1 MTVTAPAPAV
11 ITAAPVAHAWRRA
24 LAAAGLVWLAGH
36 VGYLAVTMVSRM
48 ADPGW
53 IGLRSAL
60 GTWQQSD
67 THWYLIIAAEGY
79 GPGDGNGW
87 SVAERGDERVTAFFP
102 LYPMLIRVADPVL
115 PGGALVAA
123 LAVSNAALFG
133 ALAVLHRLVEHE
145 FDEPTARRAIWYLML
160 FPTAFFLVAGYPTS
174 LFLLLVAGA
183 VYAVR
188 REHWWTAGLLGGFA
202 TATRQSALLL
212 VAVFGYEYL
221 RRHGRHV
228 RWDAAAVLLVPAG
241 LLAYMAHLAHVRGD
255 PLAFLTAQNSWLR
268 TAAPPWDGPYRAV
281 LAFRRLPL
289 VTNQNNTLELLT
301 VLLLVTLLGL
311 SLAGPWRLRRDQWVL
326 PLFGA
331 ALLLFY
337 LCYPTTKPF
346 QPLMSIS
353 RFALEVF
360 PAFALLAR
368 LGRSA
373 AVDRTWT
380 FLALEVQAVLLVHF
394 LHGGWVA

>member
-1 MTVTAPAPAV
+1 VDDPADVTVTAPAPAS
-11 ITAAPVAHAWRRA
+11 TDTGGAWRRA
-24 LAAAGLVWLAGH
+24 FAAAGLVWLASH

-53 IGLRSAL
+53 VGLRSAL

-67 THWYLIIAAEGY
+67 TNWYLVIAADGY
-79 GPGDGNGW
+79 GP
-87 SVAERGDERVTAFFP
+87 GDERVTAFFP
-102 LYPMLIRVADPVL
+102 LYALLIRAADPVL
-115 PGGALVAA
+115 PGGPLVAA
-123 LAVSNAALFG
+123 LAGSNAALFA

-145 FDEPTARRAIWYLML
+145 LDEPAARRAIWYLML
-160 FPTAFFLVAGYPTS
+160 FPTAFFLAAGYPTS
-174 LFLLLVAGA
+174 LFLPLAAGA

-188 REHWWTAGLLGGFA
+188 REHWWTAGLLGGLA

-221 RRHGRHV
+221 RRYGRHV
-228 RWDAAAVLLVPAG
+228 RWDAAAVLLVPTG

-255 PLAFLTAQNSWLR
+255 PLVFMDAQSSWLR
-268 TAAPPWDGPYRAV
+268 VAAPPWEGPYRAV

-301 VLLLVTLLGL
+301 VLLLVTLLAL

-326 PLFGA
+326 PLFGV

-337 LCYPTTKPF
+337 LCFPTTKPN
-346 QPLMSIS
+346 QALMSIS
-353 RFALEVF
+353 RFALEMF

-368 LGRSA
+368 LGRYG

-380 FLALEVQAVLLVHF
+380 FLALGVQAVLLVHF